1 MTTLAVP
8 RFLPVFKIPLLD
20 RIAYP
25 ATAVF
30 VLIALVGPWIAPHDP
45 YQVDLNQALL
55 APGAGH
61 WLGTDSAGRDIL
73 SRLLAGARTTVLS
86 SVVVTV
92 GAAVVGIVVAAV
104 AALGGRVVDEVVMR
118 VCDIFLSIPGMI
130 LALGV
135 AAALGPSLR
144 STIIALVVA
153 LWPAFARLVRAV
165 LRETMA
171 STYVESARTL
181 GVPPGRLML
190 RHVLP
195 NSLDSLYVQAAL
207 DVSGVIVLMS
217 GLSFLGVGA
226 QPPSADWGAMVAD
239 GREYVTTAWWV
250 ATVPGLAITLTAV
263 VFGLFGDALR
273 VRLDPTL
280 GD

>member
-1 MTTLAVP
+1 MTILQL
-8 RFLPVFKIPLLD
+8 RRRLPLLD
-20 RIAYP
+20 RIALP
-25 ATAVF
+25 LTVVF
-30 VLIALVGPWIAPHDP
+30 LVLAMVGPWLAPHDP
-45 YQVDLNQALL
+45 YRVDLSQALQ

-61 WLGTDSAGRDIL
+61 WLGTDASGRDIL

-86 SVVVTV
+86 SVLVVL
-92 GAAVVGIVVAAV
+92 GAALVGVVVAAI
-104 AALGGRVVDEVVMR
+104 AAVGGRWVDEALMR
-118 VCDIFLSIPGMI
+118 CCDIFLSIPGMI
-130 LALGV
+130 LALGI

-165 LRETMA
+165 LRETMT

-181 GVPPGRLML
+181 GVPGRRLMW

-250 ATVPGLAITLTAV
+250 ATMPGIAITLTAV

-273 VRLDPTL
+273 IRLDPTL
-280 GD
+280 GEP

>member
-1 MTTLAVP
+1 MTAMTLP
-8 RFLPVFKIPLLD
+8 RIALPRIPLLD
-20 RIAYP
+20 RLAIP
-25 ATAVF
+25 AAALF
-30 VLIALVGPWIAPHDP
+30 LLIALVGPWLAPHDP
-45 YQVDLNQALL
+45 YQVDLSQALQ
-55 APGAGH
+55 APGPGH
-61 WLGTDSAGRDIL
+61 WLGTDAAGRDIL

-86 SVVVTV
+86 SIVVVV
-92 GAAVVGIVVAAV
+92 FAAVVGIVVAAL
-104 AALGGRVVDEVVMR
+104 AAIGGRWADEILMR

-130 LALGV
+130 LALGI

-153 LWPAFARLVRAV
+153 LWPPFARLVRAV

-171 STYVESARTL
+171 STYVESARVM
-181 GVPPGRLML
+181 GVPARRLMA

-239 GREYVTTAWWV
+239 GREFVTTAWWV
-250 ATVPGLAITLTAV
+250 ATVPGIAITLTAV

-273 VRLDPTL
+273 SKLDPTL
-280 GD
+280 GDA